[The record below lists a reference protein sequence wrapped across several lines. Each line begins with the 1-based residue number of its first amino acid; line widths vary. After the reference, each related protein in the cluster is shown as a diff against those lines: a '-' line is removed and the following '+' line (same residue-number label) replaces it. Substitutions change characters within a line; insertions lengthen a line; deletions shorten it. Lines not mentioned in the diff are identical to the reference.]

1 MRTGRTRKSAAEQ
14 QLKGDPRRRGARKL
28 AAEVKAESAGAGDQQ
43 VLAPK
48 DVEIPAVLTKPRE
61 REIYAH
67 IMGEFLPRNIARQTD
82 AAAYARYAH
91 YLADWEFCKL
101 GLEAPEAGDG
111 FYWVESKHG
120 KRLAEHPLQKRKHAN
135 ELALV
140 RLELQLGLT
149 PLSRQSIV
157 RGMGLLGAALGG
169 LFAETK
175 PADADEN
182 EGAANEV
189 SAPASP
195 LGFLAAATAASDAKN

>member
-1 MRTGRTRKSAAEQ
+1 MRTGRPRKPAAEQ
-14 QLKGDPRRRGARKL
+14 QMKGDPRRRGARKL
-28 AAEVKAESAGAGDQQ
+28 AEDVKAEAGAGAAEAQ

-48 DVEIPAVLTKPRE
+48 DIDIPAVLTKPRE

-169 LFAETK
+169 LFSEPK
-175 PADADEN
+175 ADAADEN
-182 EGAANEV
+182 EKPAAE
-189 SAPASP
+189 APAASP
-195 LGFLAAATAASDAKN
+195 LGFLAAAVAPSNLKN

>member
-1 MRTGRTRKSAAEQ
+1 MRTGRPRKPAAEQ
-14 QLKGDPRRRGARKL
+14 RLKGDPRRRGARKV
-28 AAEVKAESAGAGDQQ
+28 AAEAKEQAGDQQ

-175 PADADEN
+175 PDADDAESQPK
-182 EGAANEV
+182 EVAA
-189 SAPASP
+189 ASP
-195 LGFLAAATAASDAKN
+195 LGFLASATAASDAKN